1 MAYLA
6 NNVLTTQKA
15 KDPKKLDKRLLVLVI
30 AIPIILLLI
39 FGLSK
44 YGIVE
49 RLLCGGELLES
60 FQSPNGT
67 IIASVY
73 QFNCGATTNF
83 STRIALRKAF
93 QKWDVYSKKVIFV
106 QEGEP
111 SEHKISIV
119 WRDET
124 HLDIYLAHLS
134 QKTGWWLT
142 EYLFA
147 GKTFTIDYFPGK

>member
-1 MAYLA
+1 M
-6 NNVLTTQKA
+6 LTTQKA
-15 KDPKKLDKRLLVLVI
+15 KNPKKLDKRLLVLVI

-44 YGIVE
+44 YGVVE
-49 RLLCGGELLES
+49 RLLCGGELSEP
-60 FQSPNGT
+60 FPSPNGT

-83 STRIALRKAF
+83 STRIALRKAS

-111 SEHKISIV
+111 SEHKIRIV
-119 WRDET
+119 WEDET
-124 HLDIYLAHLS
+124 HLNIYLAHLS
-134 QKTGWWLT
+134 PKAGRRLT
-142 EYLFA
+142 EYPFA
-147 GKTFTIDYFPGK
+147 GKTYTILISD